1 MEPLSTKE
9 KDAIREAL
17 RIYVA
22 KYPSQNKAAGS
33 LKNTSVGT
41 ISSIMNGKYENIS
54 DDMFRQDRLAGR
66 RRKGRNRLA
75 DRGNVRLSGNKLC
88 AG

>member
-41 ISSIMNGKYENIS
+41 ISSIMNGSIRIS
-54 DDMFRQDRLAGR
+54 RTICSARSPR
-66 RRKGRNRLA
+66 R
-75 DRGNVRLSGNKLC
+75 
-88 AG
+88 

>member
-33 LKNTSVGT
+33 
-41 ISSIMNGKYENIS
+41 
-54 DDMFRQDRLAGR
+54 
-66 RRKGRNRLA
+66 
-75 DRGNVRLSGNKLC
+75 
-88 AG
+88 